1 MIEKSYAKLYRAE
14 KEKLNRPS
22 LAFIEIKKLNVMA
35 RAKSLKVK
43 TKVGSLLE
51 LGPGGQTAQK

>member
-51 LGPGGQTAQK
+51 LGPGWQTAQK